1 MQKLTGILVLAI
13 ACCGFLV
20 GAAAVQAQ
28 TQTRAD
34 VVKCNLP
41 AMAVDACSRLM
52 RLPNISARDRSL
64 LHHNRGVGY
73 QARHDHN
80 RAIRD
85 FAEAIR
91 FNPKYLLA
99 YISRATSYNHKG
111 KFDRAIR
118 DADAAIR
125 LSPRSAEAHV
135 VRSVSYTRKG
145 DFDQAIR
152 DADTAIKIKP
162 DLAAAYAIR
171 GHAYG
176 KTGDIARARA
186 DYVHALKLKPNF
198 EEVRTA
204 LADLDRSA
212 QAGTAAETDAGGGK
226 TE

>member
-118 DADAAIR
+118 
-125 LSPRSAEAHV
+125 
-135 VRSVSYTRKG
+135 SVSYTRKG